1 MVTDAVIFDIDGTLW
16 NASSASASGWS
27 LGLAQ
32 LGIRGRVTAEQI
44 AMVAGRPYEKCVEAL
59 LPGMRVRH
67 PGLLEVLSDCE
78 RASVE
83 RDGGT
88 FYNGAFEAVS
98 RLAREFDVFLV
109 SNCQDWYLES
119 FLGFSGL
126 GPLLSGVDC
135 HGRSGLPKS
144 AMLSQMKRAHSLA
157 APVYVGDTAGDEAA
171 ARMAGITHIHVSW
184 GFGQPE
190 GNPMIVNSFAE
201 LLALLERQEGD
212 GGSSRAPVRPTG
224 SSELATATDYI
235 GSLVEIRVDRP
246 LGSLHPD
253 FGFEYAINYGFV
265 PATSSPDSEELDA
278 YVLGVSEPV
287 ERFVG
292 RCVAVIHRLN
302 DDGDKLVIVPDG
314 LQLSDAD
321 IRQMTH
327 FQEQHFTSTIP
338 RA

>member
-1 MVTDAVIFDIDGTLW
+1 MVTDAGIFDIDGTLW
-16 NASSASASGWS
+16 NASSASARGWS

-32 LGIRGRVTAEQI
+32 LGIRGRVTAGQI

-109 SNCQDWYLES
+109 SNCQEWYLEL

-144 AMLSQMKRAHSLA
+144 ELLSQMKRTHSLA
-157 APVYVGDTAGDEAA
+157 VPVYVGDTAGDEAA
-171 ARMAGITHIHVSW
+171 ARIAGITHIHVSW
-184 GFGQPE
+184 SFGRPE
-190 GNPMIVNSFAE
+190 GDPLIVDSFAA
-201 LLALLERQEGD
+201 LLALLERH
-212 GGSSRAPVRPTG
+212 RP
-224 SSELATATDYI
+224 
-235 GSLVEIRVDRP
+235 
-246 LGSLHPD
+246 PD
-253 FGFEYAINYGFV
+253 AR
-265 PATSSPDSEELDA
+265 S
-278 YVLGVSEPV
+278 
-287 ERFVG
+287 
-292 RCVAVIHRLN
+292 
-302 DDGDKLVIVPDG
+302 
-314 LQLSDAD
+314 
-321 IRQMTH
+321 
-327 FQEQHFTSTIP
+327 
-338 RA
+338 